1 VTSAAPWR
9 PDEAPEDWF
18 DLSTAVFPLEEPGTF
33 GAVIDQAWW
42 VIRGPHGG
50 FLAAVILRAMTA
62 AVDDPDRPPRSFTTH
77 FLSAPSR
84 GPIIVRTVVE
94 RTGASA
100 TFVSARAGLNGRTFA
115 LSLGA
120 FSRSFDG
127 LAFDDA
133 TMPDVPAAEQ
143 VPPLELTD
151 DVPPYLRN
159 FEVRPALGDRPF
171 TGSDRAEV
179 GGWIRTADTHVAD
192 APAVAAIM
200 DAWVPSVFPRATSP
214 VVCPTIDLTV
224 HFPGPLPVDGA
235 RPEDHYLARFTSST
249 ARDGFFAEDG
259 ELWTRDGLLI
269 ARSRQQALVLPSPR

>member
-1 VTSAAPWR
+1 VTSSAPRR
-9 PDEAPEDWF
+9 PDGAPEDRF
-18 DLSTAVFPLEEPGTF
+18 GHSTTVTALTEPGTF
-33 GAVIDQAWW
+33 GATIEQPWW

-50 FLAAVILRAMTA
+50 FLAAVILRAMTS
-62 AVDDPDRPPRSFTTH
+62 AVEDPARPPRSFTTH
-77 FLSAPSR
+77 FLSAPSL
-84 GPIIVRTVVE
+84 GPISVRTTVE

-100 TFVSARAGLNGRTFA
+100 TFVSARAEQQGRTFA
-115 LSLGA
+115 LSLAA

-133 TMPDVPAAEQ
+133 TMPE
-143 VPPLELTD
+143 VPPPEEVPVLPLRE

-200 DAWVPSVFPRATSP
+200 DAWIPSVFPRATSP

-224 HFPGPLPVDGA
+224 HFLGPLPVEGA
-235 RPEDHYLARFTSST
+235 RPEDRYLARFRSST
-249 ARDGFFAEDG
+249 ARDGFFVEDG
-259 ELWTRDGLLI
+259 DLWTRDGRLI
-269 ARSRQQALVLPSPR
+269 ALSRQLALGMPTPR